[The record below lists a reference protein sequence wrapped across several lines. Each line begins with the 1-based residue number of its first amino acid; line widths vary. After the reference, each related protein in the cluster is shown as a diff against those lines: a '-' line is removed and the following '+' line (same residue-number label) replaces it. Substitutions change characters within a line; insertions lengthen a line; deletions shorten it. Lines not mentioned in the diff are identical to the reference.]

1 MSCFKT
7 VFYGF
12 PDDGMEILKFL
23 KIMVRNKKQRQIKK
37 SLTAQWVKVSQVA
50 SHGKL
55 FVNCHI
61 LKAAHVALSMLR

>member
-23 KIMVRNKKQRQIKK
+23 KIMVRKKSK
-37 SLTAQWVKVSQVA
+37 SLTARWVKVSQVA
-50 SHGKL
+50 EHGIL
-55 FVNCHI
+55 FFNRLLIKCTVLLI
-61 LKAAHVALSMLR
+61 RSLYP

>member
-23 KIMVRNKKQRQIKK
+23 KIMVRNKRQIEKNIY
-37 SLTAQWVKVSQVA
+37 LTAQWVKVSQVA
-50 SHGKL
+50 AHGKL
-55 FVNCHI
+55 FVNRHI
-61 LKAAHVALSMLR
+61 

>member
-23 KIMVRNKKQRQIKK
+23 KIMVRNKKQRQIGKK
-37 SLTAQWVKVSQVA
+37 ISNRTVGKGITEVA
-50 SHGKL
+50 ARGKL
-55 FVNCHI
+55 FLNCHI
-61 LKAAHVALSMLR
+61 

>member
-23 KIMVRNKKQRQIKK
+23 KIMVSNKKQRQIEKK
-37 SLTAQWVKVSQVA
+37 IFNPTV
-50 SHGKL
+50 GK
-55 FVNCHI
+55 NI
-61 LKAAHVALSMLR
+61 TVALSTLWVLQV